1 MIQGANHAFHDVVD
15 VGEIAA
21 MVAVIENVDGLSGEY
36 LLGEDK
42 DYEISMENC
51 RNALNNS
58 RYWSEFFEIY
68 DVPKILELPL

>member
-42 DYEISMENC
+42 QRHIRPAPGTIDGEKPQ
-51 RNALNNS
+51 AGG
-58 RYWSEFFEIY
+58 WQ
-68 DVPKILELPL
+68 VV